1 MKKLEHFIQ
10 TTTKKA
16 GRVVIKQFRKTGVK
30 YMKSDALWDCVT
42 QADLDADRIIV
53 SAIKKNYPSH
63 GIISEESGEHY
74 PDSEYVWI
82 IDPIDGTRNFATHIP
97 LFGTMVALAHKSR
110 VIMSAIDMPATKE
123 FFFARVGK
131 GAFLNG
137 KRIYCTKTDSLSR
150 SAGYGGSSLRDRQ
163 RTFLDKLVRSRQTGQ
178 TMLGSFAC
186 CANQCYVAAGRA
198 DWVVSLSG
206 KVWDFAPV
214 SLLLKEAGCTVT
226 DTSGKPWSLDMLEIV
241 AANATLHREL
251 LKITKGL

>member
-1 MKKLEHFIQ
+1 MEKFIQ
-10 TTTKKA
+10 QITKKA
-16 GRVVIKQFRKTGVK
+16 GAAVIKQFRKTGVK

-82 IDPIDGTRNFATHIP
+82 IDPIDGTRNFASHIP
-97 LFGTMVALAHKSR
+97 LFGTMVAFAHKR
-110 VIMSAIDMPATKE
+110 NVILSAIDMPATSE
-123 FFFARVGK
+123 FYFARAGK

-137 KRIYCTKTDSLSR
+137 KRIRCTKADSLGR
-150 SAGYGGSSLRDRQ
+150 SAGYGGSSLRHRQ
-163 RTFLDKLVRSRQTGQ
+163 RTFLEAMVRSKQTEQ
-178 TMLGSFAC
+178 TMLGSYAC

-206 KVWDFAPV
+206 KIWDFAPV
-214 SLLLKEAGCTVT
+214 SLLLKEAGCIVT
-226 DTSGKPWSLDMLEIV
+226 DTKGRPWSLDMLELV
-241 AANATLHREL
+241 AANPVLHKQL
-251 LKITKGL
+251 LKLTKNI